1 MKPVGFPDVFD
12 TNSRKAAT
20 VYYVTSPNPLKRW
33 KTDIDGFIPVKEVA
47 SPTRYNS
54 FNSDDAIAVVAIAS
68 VAGLIPWIHYIPVY
82 VDAAA
87 TTPWQTN
94 DEGYIPINNTGYG
107 SGGTGPP
114 PGTSSLDFGAS
125 ENSMYLP
132 LITSGFL

>member
-1 MKPVGFPDVFD
+1 MKPVNFPDIFD
-12 TNSRKAAT
+12 SNSRKAAV
-20 VYYVTSPNPLKRW
+20 VYYVTSPNLAKRW

-47 SPTRYNS
+47 TPDRYNS
-54 FNSDDAIAVVAIAS
+54 FNLGDAIAVYAIES
-68 VAGLIPWIHYIPVY
+68 VTGLIPWLHYIPVY

-87 TTPWQTN
+87 TVPWQTN
-94 DEGYIPINNTGYG
+94 DDGYIPINNTGFG

-114 PGTSSLDFGAS
+114 PGTTSLAFDAV